1 MLQYLETNNKKDKKK
16 LFKLNEIDK
25 NIYVELCWE

>member
-1 MLQYLETNNKKDKKK
+1 MLQHLETNNKKDKKK

-25 NIYVELCWE
+25 NIYVELC